1 MAGLPDAAGFFG
13 QIAKDLT
20 LQSENAM
27 KLVAELN
34 AKWAPFVRN
43 HCQITTCA
51 TGPTVH
57 IGMIDNGDNEGSIAV
72 GMMMPI
78 MPLTG
83 RPETKVL
90 SLFLHDS
97 PHLCVAI
104 TCKRDCKLGT
114 VAGLHED
121 SAMVMFV
128 DTRTGKVQ
136 GTTEAENAEG
146 KLANLAMSVYKAH
159 CRAAP

>member
-27 KLVAELN
+27 KLVAESR
-34 AKWAPFVRN
+34 KDWAPFVRN

-57 IGMIDNGDNEGSIAV
+57 IGMIDYDSGNEGSIAV

-78 MPLTG
+78 LTG
-83 RPETKVL
+83 RPDTEML

-104 TCKRDCKLGT
+104 TCKRDCKLGIA
-114 VAGLHED
+114 AGLHED

-128 DTRTGKVQ
+128 DTITGQVQ
-136 GTTEAENAEG
+136 GTEAENAEG